1 MVFYCLIILVVEHT
15 AGIGRMGPP
24 RKIDLFW
31 IADYVVFTI
40 ITDKMYIILVDY
52 DGYAVS

>member
-1 MVFYCLIILVVEHT
+1 MESLFINT

>member
-1 MVFYCLIILVVEHT
+1 
-15 AGIGRMGPP
+15 MGPP

-31 IADYVVFTI
+31 IADYVLFTI